1 MPIRVKCEG
10 RIFGIKMFKSIGKTP
25 SKSEREEFIKKTQY
39 FDGLKF
45 RNIHNLPLM
54 VGVKSKRAKDTH
66 PKNMLPVIKH
76 KKIDAALKGELNIY
90 WLGHS
95 SVLLQLGEKNI
106 LIDPVLT
113 KYASP
118 FNFIGVKRFSDVP
131 IEPCDLPYID
141 ILMIS
146 HDHYDH
152 LDYQTIMKI
161 KNKVGYIIVPL
172 GVESFIKSWGIE
184 EDKIKSLSWWENIEI
199 EGLCITATPAQHF
212 STRNPI
218 KSNATWWCGFCI
230 KDDKHTVYYS
240 GDGGYSDTFKKI
252 GERFDIDLA
261 FMECGQYDEAWPSC
275 HMFPE
280 QTAKATFDVG
290 AKWCIPVH
298 WGTFCLC
305 NSSWN
310 DSIKRIVSEADNIGI
325 NVATPYIGECINYKN
340 IEKHQERWW
349 V

>member
-1 MPIRVKCEG
+1 MI
-10 RIFGIKMFKSIGKTP
+10 IKGIGKTP
-25 SKSEREEFIKKTQY
+25 SKTEKKKYFNKTQY
-39 FDGLKF
+39 YDGKCF
-45 RNIHNLPLM
+45 HNIHNVPLM
-54 VGVKSKRAKDTH
+54 MGKRSTRSSDTH
-66 PKNMLPVIKH
+66 PKQKIPVIKH
-76 KKIDAALKGELNIY
+76 DAILNALQEDLKIY
-90 WLGHS
+90 WFGHS
-95 SVLLQLGEKNI
+95 SVLVQMNSKNI
-106 LIDPVLT
+106 LIDPVFT

-118 FNFIGVKRFSDVP
+118 FDFVGVKRFSDIP
-131 IEPCDLPYID
+131 IEAENLPFID
-141 ILMIS
+141 VLLIS

-161 KNKVGYIIVPL
+161 KNKVGYIVVPL

-184 EDKIKSLSWWENIEI
+184 ASKIKSLSWWENVEL

-212 STRNPI
+212 STRNPL

-252 GERFDIDLA
+252 GEQFDIDVAL
-261 FMECGQYDEAWPSC
+261 MECGQYDEAWPSC

-280 QTAKATFDVG
+280 QTAKATTDVK

-310 DSIKRIVSEADNIGI
+310 DSVKRIVLEADNIGI
-325 NVATPYIGECINYKN
+325 NVATPYIGECVNYNN
-340 IEKHQERWW
+340 IGKHQEKWYLLP
-349 V
+349 